1 MRSGALRRVWVGRR
15 RQRWPSGLTSRAA
28 ASSSGRSVEVLV
40 KLAEVVGG
48 GHEPPFGTDGG
59 AAGSLELR
67 EAAVVFG
74 VAEDRLDRLAALLV
88 ELAAEVAREHRAHE
102 VVGAAVPAGPFG
114 LVLAAAGVGRDQH
127 CDAVAGDRVHLL

>member
-59 AAGSLELR
+59 AAAALEPG

-74 VAEDRLDRLAALLV
+74 VAEDRFDRLAALLV
-88 ELAAEVAREHRAHE
+88 ELAAEVGREHRAHE
-102 VVGAAVPAGPFG
+102 VVGAAVPAGPFR
-114 LVLAAAGVGRDQH
+114 LVLAAGGGGGGRP
-127 CDAVAGDRVHLL
+127 CVARR

>member
-1 MRSGALRRVWVGRR
+1 M
-15 RQRWPSGLTSRAA
+15 WPPGLLSLAA
-28 ASSSGRSVEVLV
+28 VSSSGRSVEVLV

-59 AAGSLELR
+59 AAASLELR

-88 ELAAEVAREHRAHE
+88 ELAAEVGREHRAHE
-102 VVGAAVPAGPFG
+102 VVGAAVPAGPFR
-114 LVLAAAGVGRDQH
+114 LFLSAGWG
-127 CDAVAGDRVHLL
+127 GGGTHLGS